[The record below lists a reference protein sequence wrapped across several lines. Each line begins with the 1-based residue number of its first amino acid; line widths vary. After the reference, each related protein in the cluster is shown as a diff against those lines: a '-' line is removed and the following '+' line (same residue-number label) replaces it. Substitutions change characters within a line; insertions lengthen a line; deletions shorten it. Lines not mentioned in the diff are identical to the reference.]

1 MSTDPSPQLGQDA
14 VTPPTRDLGSLL
26 APRARRGQQV
36 VPDSAPAAARPEQEN
51 SLPTADP
58 DDAPGGPGEWKH
70 QSAEDPDASPRP
82 ASAAADAHLRV
93 SRVVYLADDLVAEV
107 GAACARDRLTR
118 TQLVL
123 HALEATHRQLGDLVA
138 QDLEPRVIHG
148 TLFDEV
154 VTTHRQNQPA
164 KRQVMIQPTR
174 TQLEVIDKLVKDS
187 GARDRSHLV
196 AVALAAHLGRP

>member
-1 MSTDPSPQLGQDA
+1 MTADKNPRLGQDA
-14 VTPPTRDLGSLL
+14 VAPPTRDLGSLL
-26 APRARRGQQV
+26 APRSARRKPAPVDTTPQGDQAANG
-36 VPDSAPAAARPEQEN
+36 PTTGTPGPTKPRKSTPAAA
-51 SLPTADP
+51 S
-58 DDAPGGPGEWKH
+58 G
-70 QSAEDPDASPRP
+70 RP

-107 GAACARDRLTR
+107 GAACARDRITR

-123 HALEATHRQLGDLVA
+123 HALEATHQQLGDLVA
-138 QDLEPRVIHG
+138 RDLEPRVIRG

-174 TQLEVIDKLVKDS
+174 AQLEVIDKLVSDS

-196 AVALAAHLGRP
+196 AVALAAHLRRP

>member
-1 MSTDPSPQLGQDA
+1 MSKNTDRAPQLGQDA
-14 VTPPTRDLGSLL
+14 VTPPARDLGSLL
-26 APRARRGQQV
+26 APRRPQ
-36 VPDSAPAAARPEQEN
+36 RPEVEQNGSDMASTKETAATPETPE
-51 SLPTADP
+51 PTSAQSEP
-58 DDAPGGPGEWKH
+58 DQPG
-70 QSAEDPDASPRP
+70 PDRP

-107 GAACARDRLTR
+107 GAACARDRVTR

-123 HALEATHRQLGDLVA
+123 HALEATHQRLGDLIA
-138 QDLEPRVIHG
+138 QDLAPRVIHG

-196 AVALAAHLGRP
+196 AVALSAHLGS

>member
-1 MSTDPSPQLGQDA
+1 MSTDEKTAPQLGQDA

-26 APRARRGQQV
+26 APRTRRPPTGPATRTGENQQ
-36 VPDSAPAAARPEQEN
+36 PTDTQSGEDTDQDHTQGPPEAPAPAR
-51 SLPTADP
+51 
-58 DDAPGGPGEWKH
+58 
-70 QSAEDPDASPRP
+70 RP
-82 ASAAADAHLRV
+82 ASAAADAHLRI
-93 SRVVYLADDLVAEV
+93 SRVVYLTDDLVADV
-107 GAACARDRLTR
+107 GAACAKDRITR

-123 HALEATHRQLGDLVA
+123 QALEATHTHLGELIA
-138 QDLEPRVIHG
+138 QDLEPKVIHG

-174 TQLEVIDKLVKDS
+174 AQLEVIDRLVTDS

-196 AVALAAHLGRP
+196 AVALAAHLANQRRP